1 MRRAGPFQ
9 TRSAMKLFHSFRLDT
24 ANQCLWRDDKRVSVP
39 PKVYDVLRYLV
50 ENQGRL
56 ITHEELLEKLWTDTY
71 VNPEVIRKYILEIRR
86 ILGDRLDKPEFVE
99 TQPKRGYRFVAS
111 VTDEEPVDRSDRP
124 TSNQVQVNATEQEMA
139 GTQAIGSESNSSTSS
154 GRFWKLAPI
163 SLLAIIALTVIGF
176 YLRSAR
182 AGSSALSTNNVS
194 IAVLPF
200 VDMSS
205 AKDQEY
211 FSDGLSEQLIHE
223 LARIPGLKVAGRS
236 SAFQF
241 KGKNEDVRSVG
252 KKLGVRNILEG
263 SVRRDG
269 DHLRITAELI
279 KADDGFQLRSQTYD
293 REVKDIFAVQDDI
306 ARAAT
311 DAMQLPLLVGNSQ
324 QASSNLRSSNPESYQ
339 AYLQASYFSV
349 RGQNKEELAK
359 ALAYADTAISF
370 DEKYAPAWALRAAVQ
385 SKMAEVGLTNVPGGF
400 QKAREDAQR
409 AIELD
414 PKLALAYLSLATV
427 QIDCDWDWNAAEV
440 SVTRAAQLEPGSVE
454 VFGRRSYLSR
464 LMGNLDQAIHFGEQA
479 VALDPLRT
487 DSHSTLGYM
496 LYAANRR
503 DEARTALQKALDLN
517 PQAGFVHLTLSKILL
532 AEGKPQQALAEI
544 DKETLDW
551 AKLTGQALTY
561 HSLGREQESEAA
573 VRDLIAKYGTDASFQ
588 IAQVYAFRGQSDKSF
603 EWLERGYQNRDAGLP
618 DMKSDPLFKNLHSD
632 PRYIGLL
639 KKLHLP

>member
-1 MRRAGPFQ
+1 
-9 TRSAMKLFHSFRLDT
+9 MKLFHSFRLDT
-24 ANQCLWRDDKRVSVP
+24 TNQCLWRDDKRLAIP

-50 ENQGRL
+50 ENPGRL
-56 ITHEELLEKLWTDTY
+56 ITQEELLEKLWPDTY

-111 VTDEEPVDRSDRP
+111 VRDAEPVDQSDRL
-124 TSNQVQVNATEQEMA
+124 TSNQVAENGSEQEMSRTGA
-139 GTQAIGSESNSSTSS
+139 TESESISSTNNSHL
-154 GRFWKLAPI
+154 WKLAAIP
-163 SLLAIIALTVIGF
+163 LLAIIVLTAIGL

-182 AGSSALSTNNVS
+182 AGPSAVSTNNIS

-200 VDMSS
+200 ADMSP

-241 KGKNEDVRSVG
+241 KGKNEDLRSVG
-252 KKLGVRNILEG
+252 KKLGVRNVLEG

-269 DHLRITAELI
+269 NHLRITAELI
-279 KADDGFQLRSQTYD
+279 KADDGFQLWSQTYD
-293 REVKDIFAVQDDI
+293 REIKDIFAVQDDI

-311 DAMQLPLLVGNSQ
+311 DAMQLKLQADNSQ
-324 QASSNLRSSNPESYQ
+324 QVSSNLPSSNPEAYQ

-359 ALAYADTAISF
+359 ALAYADTAINL
-370 DEKYAPAWALRAAVQ
+370 DQKYAPAWALRASVR
-385 SKMAEVGLTNVPGGF
+385 SKMAEVGLTNMLGGF

-427 QIDCDWDWNAAEV
+427 QIDCDWDWNAAQV
-440 SVTRAAQLEPGSVE
+440 SVARAAQLEPGNVE
-454 VFGRRSYLSR
+454 VFSRRSYLSR
-464 LMGNLDQAIHFGEQA
+464 LMGNLDQSIHFGEQA
-479 VALDPLRT
+479 MALDPLRT

-503 DEARTALQKALDLN
+503 DEARTVLQKALDLN

-561 HSLGREQESEAA
+561 HSLGREQESDAA
-573 VRDLIAKYGTDASFQ
+573 VRALIAKYGTDASFQ
-588 IAQVYAFRGQSDKSF
+588 IAQVYAFRSQSDKSF

-618 DMKSDPLFKNLHSD
+618 DIKSDPLFRNLHSD
-632 PRYIGLL
+632 ARYTELL
-639 KKLHLP
+639 KKLHLPTP

>member
-1 MRRAGPFQ
+1 
-9 TRSAMKLFHSFRLDT
+9 MKLFHSFRLDT
-24 ANQCLWRDDKRVSVP
+24 TNQCLWRDDKRLAIP

-50 ENQGRL
+50 ENPGRL
-56 ITHEELLEKLWTDTY
+56 ITQEELLEKLWPDTY

-111 VTDEEPVDRSDRP
+111 VRDAEPVDQSDRL
-124 TSNQVQVNATEQEMA
+124 TSNQVAENGSEQEMSRTGA
-139 GTQAIGSESNSSTSS
+139 TESESISSTNNSHL
-154 GRFWKLAPI
+154 WKLAAIP
-163 SLLAIIALTVIGF
+163 LLAIIVLTAIGL

-182 AGSSALSTNNVS
+182 AGPSAVSTNNIS

-200 VDMSS
+200 ADMSP

-241 KGKNEDVRSVG
+241 KGKNEDLRSVG
-252 KKLGVRNILEG
+252 KKLGVRNVLEG

-269 DHLRITAELI
+269 NHLRITAELI
-279 KADDGFQLRSQTYD
+279 KADDGFQLWSQTYD
-293 REVKDIFAVQDDI
+293 REIKDIFAVQDDI

-311 DAMQLPLLVGNSQ
+311 DAMQLKLQADNSQ
-324 QASSNLRSSNPESYQ
+324 QVSSNLPSSNPEAYQ

-359 ALAYADTAISF
+359 ALAYADTAINL
-370 DEKYAPAWALRAAVQ
+370 DQKYAPAWALRASVR
-385 SKMAEVGLTNVPGGF
+385 SKMAEVGLTNMLGGF

-427 QIDCDWDWNAAEV
+427 QIDCDWDWNAAQV
-440 SVTRAAQLEPGSVE
+440 SVARAAQLEPGNVE
-454 VFGRRSYLSR
+454 VFSRRSYLSR
-464 LMGNLDQAIHFGEQA
+464 LMGNLDQSIHFVEQA
-479 VALDPLRT
+479 MALDPLRT

-503 DEARTALQKALDLN
+503 DEARTVLQKALDLN

-561 HSLGREQESEAA
+561 HSLGREQESDAA
-573 VRDLIAKYGTDASFQ
+573 VRALIAKYGTDASFQ
-588 IAQVYAFRGQSDKSF
+588 IAQVYAFRSQSDKSF

-618 DMKSDPLFKNLHSD
+618 DIKSDPLFRNLHSD
-632 PRYIGLL
+632 ARYTELL
-639 KKLHLP
+639 KKLHLPTP